1 MKGHTHFRSIQFDNH
16 FGIRDEAVIR
26 EAEAILTT
34 LATMKGLP
42 DGDFGQEHFK
52 AVHKHLLG
60 DMYPWA
66 GNFRTAEIQV
76 GNQYAKATPHGTIE
90 LETKR
95 VLKQLQSEQ
104 PGDLSK
110 VEFADKMAMY
120 YKRLYAISPF
130 PDGNARAARAFLDK
144 FADKHEMQIKWQDV
158 PAEAFHAA
166 VDRSLNGDHEA
177 LKQLFRVM
185 TDFKELADLY
195 TTTAVEQK
203 IAEIAKQVGLPPE
216 RMPSTALIGT
226 SQADIQKMAHFSQ
239 QVITKDLEQYAK
251 GGPTVRDWDKT
262 SVTHEIQQ
270 TVGDRQSNR
279 AILSDT
285 LAKLQSGSGSAGTG
299 TRIRGPGM

>member
-1 MKGHTHFRSIQFDNH
+1 MKGHTNFRAIQFDNH
-16 FGIRDEAVIR
+16 FGIKDEAVIR
-26 EAEAILTT
+26 EAEAILSS
-34 LATMKGLP
+34 LAVMKGLP
-42 DGDFGQEHFK
+42 DGDFGPEHFK
-52 AVHKHLLG
+52 AVHQHLLG

-76 GNQYAKATPHGTIE
+76 GNHYASATPSGTID

-95 VLKQLQSEQ
+95 VLKQLQAEQ
-104 PGDLSK
+104 PGEMNK
-110 VEFADKMAMY
+110 VDFADKMAFY

-144 FADKHEMQIKWQDV
+144 FADTHEMQIKWQDV

-166 VDRSLNGDHEA
+166 VDRSLNGDHEP
-177 LKQLFRVM
+177 LKQLFRAM
-185 TDFKELADLY
+185 TDFKDLADLY
-195 TTTAVEQK
+195 TTNAVEQK

-239 QVITKDLEQYAK
+239 QVITKDLEQYAR
-251 GGPTVRDWDKT
+251 GGQTVRDWNNT
-262 SVTHEIQQ
+262 SVQHEVQQ

-279 AILSDT
+279 AILTDT
-285 LAKLQSGSGSAGTG
+285 LAKLQSGSSSSN
-299 TRIRGPGM
+299 RIRGPGM